1 MDQMDEVLE
10 NAVSLDDIQEY
21 LIFSVDSIDFGIDIG
36 LVQEII
42 KIQPISAIPNALPF
56 CRGIINIRGTV
67 VPVIDMR
74 LKLGFEAAEYNER
87 TCIVVVKLDTTE
99 LIGVIVDMVQ
109 DVMRIGEDGL
119 SEAPAA
125 GQNQIRYTAQIACVG
140 ERIMQIL
147 DIDAVFGTGEEQQ

>member
-10 NAVSLDDIQEY
+10 NAISADDIQEY
-21 LIFSVDSIDFGIDIG
+21 LIFSVDSIEFGIEIG

-42 KIQPISAIPNALPF
+42 KMQPISAVPNALPF
-56 CRGIINIRGTV
+56 CKGIINIRGTI

-87 TCIVVVKLDTTE
+87 TCIIVVKLDSE

-109 DVMRIGEDGL
+109 DVIRISEDSL
-119 SEAPAA
+119 SDSPAA
-125 GQNQIRYTAQIACVG
+125 VTAGDRNSYTAQIACVNG
-140 ERIMQIL
+140 KIKQIL
-147 DIDAVFGTGEEQQ
+147 DVNSVFEIGAG